1 MLVISATS
9 SGDSPLLCSDL
20 FEGNGE
26 QKKFSITGINL
37 STDTVEEVRINGTLV
52 SEEDYEFL
60 SDNSIQ
66 FNIAPAM
73 GDVIELLSSGTKVF
87 EAVVFP
93 VNTEPEDRIQRQ
105 VLYAIATRNDYT
117 NVRVDVVDTLPGS
130 EGDPSWVKLST
141 DNTNWFEYV
150 ELGTIKAGTSKRFYV
165 KVEVPEDVPLG
176 EYEDLQLEIT
186 GLEEITS

>member
-9 SGDSPLLCSDL
+9 TGDSPLLCSDL

-26 QKKFSITGINL
+26 QRKFSITGIDLN
-37 STDTVEEVRINGTLV
+37 TDTVSEVKINGSVVPET
-52 SEEDYEFL
+52 DYEFL
-60 SDNSIQ
+60 DDNSIQ
-66 FNIAPAM
+66 FTTAPEM
-73 GDVIELLSSGTKVF
+73 GAVIELFSLGVKVF
-87 EAVVFP
+87 EDVVFP
-93 VNTEPEDRIQRQ
+93 INTVEEDRIQSQ

-117 NVRVDVVDTLPGS
+117 NVRVDVVDTVPGS
-130 EGDPSWVKLST
+130 EGDPSWVMFST
-141 DNTNWFEYV
+141 DNSTWFDHV

-165 KVEVPEDVPLG
+165 KVEVPEGIPLG